1 MSRRLPHCHHGS
13 RSCVAV
19 DRTNISGS
27 EDGTLL
33 RARPS
38 CLVIVVPIPAT
49 LSWIP
54 AFPSRASAAI
64 VASGGSRATCK
75 QLPKSEIQQLL
86 SVQIAKVKVTSALQT
101 GQQCVYSGSD
111 GGYDI
116 DVLVIGGSEAKPGFQ
131 EDVKGMSPKVA
142 VKGVGDKAYRE
153 KGDFQIDSIKG
164 ASSAPYR
171 SARTTASQAWPPWRP
186 MGLMGPDRL
195 HKTSWS
201 PSHPAGSTLRDR
213 AMSPMT
219 RACPAGR

>member
-19 DRTNISGS
+19 DRKISGS

-38 CLVIVVPIPAT
+38 CLVIVVPIPAA

-101 GQQCVYSGSD
+101 GQQWVYSGSD
-111 GGYDI
+111 GGDDI

-164 ASSAPYR
+164 SEFCSVSVGSDDSVPGVAALETNGTSDIPESAN
-171 SARTTASQAWPPWRP
+171 AIIATAL
-186 MGLMGPDRL
+186 GTICNRL
-195 HKTSWS
+195 
-201 PSHPAGSTLRDR
+201 
-213 AMSPMT
+213 
-219 RACPAGR
+219 